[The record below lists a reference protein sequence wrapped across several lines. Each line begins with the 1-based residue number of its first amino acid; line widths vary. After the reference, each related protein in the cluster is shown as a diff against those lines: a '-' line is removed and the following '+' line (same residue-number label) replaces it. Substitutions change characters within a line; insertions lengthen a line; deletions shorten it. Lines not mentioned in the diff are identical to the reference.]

1 MKEQREVEADVRA
14 KLRGQRGH
22 RSAALAFLR
31 LRAHGVGMDGG
42 GTGGGED
49 FAGDALRIFG
59 GFHEQLSQLG
69 TSFSAMLNALAFHLG
84 PVREIAIVGDPAAAD
99 TRALLD
105 VVRRR
110 HLPNTVLALAPP
122 EALSAPEAVDAA
134 ENLGALIPL
143 LAGRA
148 AANGRAT
155 AFVCQNMACKLPVN
169 TPEALADQLG

>member
-1 MKEQREVEADVRA
+1 
-14 KLRGQRGH
+14 
-22 RSAALAFLR
+22 
-31 LRAHGVGMDGG
+31 
-42 GTGGGED
+42 
-49 FAGDALRIFG
+49 
-59 GFHEQLSQLG
+59 
-69 TSFSAMLNALAFHLG
+69 MLNALAFHLG

-99 TRALLD
+99 TQALLD

-148 AANGRAT
+148 AACGRAT
-155 AFVCQNMACKLPVN
+155 AYVCQNMACKLPVN